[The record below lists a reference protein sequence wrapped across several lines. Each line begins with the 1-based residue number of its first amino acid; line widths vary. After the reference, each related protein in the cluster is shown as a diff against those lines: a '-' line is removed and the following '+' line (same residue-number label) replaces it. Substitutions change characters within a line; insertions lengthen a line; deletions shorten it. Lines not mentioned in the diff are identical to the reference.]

1 MYIKINVKILM
12 VAVFLSV
19 SGLSPFVGDDDVQT
33 MTNVTLGNY
42 SFNYSSFDDVSE
54 QAKDFIRSLLVKE
67 GRKRLSAKKA
77 LRHPWLADL
86 LQRNTELSVTKTKLK
101 RYVIK
106 KRWVKAINTI
116 IAMQRFKKGGSAF
129 RRGEHHIRESEK
141 GI

>member
-1 MYIKINVKILM
+1 MINT
-12 VAVFLSV
+12 FHRV

-33 MTNVTLGNY
+33 MTNVTLGKF

-54 QAKDFIRSLLVKE
+54 QAKDFIQSLLVKE
-67 GRKRLSAKKA
+67 GRKRLTAKQA

-86 LQRNTELSVTKTKLK
+86 LQRNTELSVTKAKLK

-116 IAMQRFKKGGSAF
+116 IAIQRFKKGGLAV
-129 RRGEHHIRESEK
+129 RRNEHHIREHEK

>member
-1 MYIKINVKILM
+1 M
-12 VAVFLSV
+12 FHSV

-42 SFNYSSFDDVSE
+42 SFNFTSFDDVSE

-67 GRKRLSAKKA
+67 GRKRLTAKQA

-116 IAMQRFKKGGSAF
+116 IAIQRFKKGGTGM
-129 RRGEHHIRESEK
+129 RRGEHHIRELEK

>member
-1 MYIKINVKILM
+1 MLIH
-12 VAVFLSV
+12 SV

-42 SFNYSSFDDVSE
+42 SFGYSSFDDVSE
-54 QAKDFIRSLLVKE
+54 PAKDFIRALLVKE
-67 GRKRLSAKKA
+67 GRKRLTAKQA
-77 LRHPWLADL
+77 LRHPWLADVH
-86 LQRNTELSVTKTKLK
+86 QRTKELSVTKTKLK

-116 IAMQRFKKGGSAF
+116 IAIQRFKKGGVAV
-129 RRGEHHIRESEK
+129 RRTEHHIRESEK